1 MISNYVRDNSFFQ
14 SLSESNSD
22 ISYKDFDNELNNF
35 VNYLNKKVVT
45 AINNIKNNSYN
56 GVIGNKNYIIRNI
69 GNGKVLFDKLKDIN
83 FLNNSIEINKIKK
96 ITPYCL
102 LVTDELGS
110 LVEYNT
116 PQLPITRNN
125 PVYDNYSTIYNERYK
140 SYQFAAGKRDALYN
154 NSIVTSGVISGNA
167 FSWALAN
174 SNRDFY
180 SFLANELKIPF
191 EEVKSE
197 ANIRLVN
204 NLNTNYAEYWTQRR
218 LADEYQK
225 EYERLSSLIEITPK
239 NIFFSKIPII
249 YDGNVGGLKITSN
262 RFYNKSIKSHN
273 IDANTI
279 TKDHIS
285 NFGKLFLLKNIKI
298 ENKHIINNTIPNDKF
313 SYYSITYNKLHP
325 DIKNYRENVVL
336 KYLDSSI
343 PEEKIKNN
351 SFDFDLIT
359 SNLNRF
365 GYGILHKKVIPLNS
379 VVIQKPDVTFTET
392 IDTFKLC
399 IYSIANAYQLN
410 TYTDPQ
416 PDSIYVNPDFI
427 NYVNQYNDMY
437 KKYQDAALRRDTL
450 YNNSVVTTSGRSY
463 NAFSWALQNPTHGFI
478 WFFENYLKISS
489 TTPDNVRIINNL
501 NTNYAQYWTERR
513 LADEYQKEY
522 ERLSI
527 LISNTP
533 KNIYQAQP
541 PLVYQ
546 RLEAVPNT
554 KSYVLNMEQQVIKS
568 KHLKDNMLSMYQIPD
583 RINYNNVPSEKFIN
597 KYMLSPEL
605 RTKLGL
611 VI

>member
-14 SLSESNSD
+14 SLSETNSD
-22 ISYKDFDNELNNF
+22 ILYNDFDNTLNNF
-35 VNYLNKKVVT
+35 VSYLNKKVVT
-45 AINNIKNNSYN
+45 AINNIKSSSYN
-56 GVIGNKNYIIRNI
+56 GVVGNKNYILKNV
-69 GNGKVLFDKLKDIN
+69 GDGKVVYDSIKNVN
-83 FLNNSIEINKIKK
+83 FIDNSITLSKLAPIINYSLLYIKFNGTLFFGK
-96 ITPYCL
+96 AGL
-102 LVTDELGS
+102 DN
-110 LVEYNT
+110 YNT
-116 PQLPITRNN
+116 GAFTNN
-125 PVYDNYSTIYNERYK
+125 GINLFTKLRDENFYDK
-140 SYQFAAGKRDALYN
+140 S
-154 NSIVTSGVISGNA
+154 I
-167 FSWALAN
+167 N
-174 SNRDFY
+174 SN
-180 SFLANELKIPF
+180 
-191 EEVKSE
+191 
-197 ANIRLVN
+197 NI
-204 NLNTNYAEYWTQRR
+204 E
-218 LADEYQK
+218 
-225 EYERLSSLIEITPK
+225 
-239 NIFFSKIPII
+239 
-249 YDGNVGGLKITSN
+249 
-262 RFYNKSIKSHN
+262 
-273 IDANTI
+273 ANTI
-279 TKDHIS
+279 TKNHIS
-285 NFGKLFLLKNIKI
+285 DDGKNYLLKNVKIKS
-298 ENKHIINNTIPNDKF
+298 ENIINNSITITKF
-313 SYYSITYNKLHP
+313 SNSSITYDKLHSEIR
-325 DIKNYRENVVL
+325 DYRENNSL
-336 KYLDSSI
+336 YYLVNSI
-343 PEEKIKNN
+343 TANKIKNN
-351 SFDFDLIT
+351 SFNFEFL
-359 SNLNRF
+359 SNNLTRY

-416 PDSIYVNPDFI
+416 PDSIYVNPDFT

-463 NAFSWALQNPTHGFI
+463 NAFSWALQNPTHGFK

-541 PLVYQ
+541 PLIYQ
-546 RLEAVPNT
+546 KLEAVPNT

-597 KYMLSPEL
+597 KYMLSSEL

>member
-1 MISNYVRDNSFFQ
+1 MIYNYVRDNSFFQ

-45 AINNIKNNSYN
+45 AINNIKGNSYN
-56 GVIGNKNYIIRNI
+56 GVIGNKNYILKNI
-69 GNGKVLFDKLKDIN
+69 GNGKVIFDIIKNVN
-83 FLNNSIEINKIKK
+83 FIDNSISLNKIAP
-96 ITPYCL
+96 ITPY
-102 LVTDELGS
+102 S
-110 LVEYNT
+110 LIYVRFNGTLYFGRGADSGYNT
-116 PQLPITRNN
+116 GAWT
-125 PVYDNYSTIYNERYK
+125 
-140 SYQFAAGKRDALYN
+140 N
-154 NSIVTSGVISGNA
+154 NSKLKGDEVFTKLMGENFYDKSI
-167 FSWALAN
+167 N
-174 SNRDFY
+174 SN
-180 SFLANELKIPF
+180 
-191 EEVKSE
+191 
-197 ANIRLVN
+197 NI
-204 NLNTNYAEYWTQRR
+204 E
-218 LADEYQK
+218 
-225 EYERLSSLIEITPK
+225 
-239 NIFFSKIPII
+239 
-249 YDGNVGGLKITSN
+249 
-262 RFYNKSIKSHN
+262 
-273 IDANTI
+273 ANTI

-285 NFGKLFLLKNIKI
+285 NNGKNYLLKNIKI
-298 ENKHIINNTIPNDKF
+298 KNENIINNSINNTKF
-313 SYYSITYNKLHP
+313 SNSSITYDKLHSEIT
-325 DIKNYRENVVL
+325 DFRNSNNIYYLENSVTIDKV
-336 KYLDSSI
+336 
-343 PEEKIKNN
+343 KNN
-351 SFDFDLIT
+351 SFDFELL
-359 SNLNRF
+359 SNNLWKY

-379 VVIQKPDVTFTET
+379 VVVQKPDATFTET

-399 IYSIANAYQLN
+399 VYSIANAYQLN

-416 PDSIYVNPDFI
+416 PDSVYVNPDFT

-463 NAFSWALQNPTHGFI
+463 NAFSWALQNPTHGFK
-478 WFFENYLKISS
+478 WFFENSLKISS

-546 RLEAVPNT
+546 KLEAVPNT